1 MTNRGDNPTMQR
13 FWRWFPAG
21 CMTVAMISMAHG
33 DSPVAASFVGWSA
46 GVVFALAFVR
56 EVQGI

>member
-1 MTNRGDNPTMQR
+1 MQR